1 MEVGNRVREI
11 RKRVGISM
19 KELAKR
25 VGVSTLSIYRIETGK
40 TSPSVALLSDIAQCL
55 NYPISSFLTSSDKKV
70 LLIKANEPQVI
81 EGDNLE
87 LRLTAPR
94 GLIDKNI
101 SITVGKAGKGEFVSK
116 HKHVGYEVAY
126 VLKGSCLFRHG
137 NKEYELKK
145 GDCLCFDS
153 TIPHSVTALE
163 PHEFFGI
170 HFIKR

>member
-1 MEVGNRVREI
+1 MEVGSRVREL
-11 RKRVGISM
+11 RNRVGISM

-55 NYPISSFLTSSDKKV
+55 NYPISSFLTSSDKKAV
-70 LLIKANEPQVI
+70 LIKANEPQVI

-87 LRLTAPR
+87 LRLIAPR
-94 GLIDKNI
+94 GVIDKNI

-137 NKEYELKK
+137 NKEYELRE
-145 GDCLCFDS
+145 GDFLYFDS